1 MSGRPSTPRAT
12 VAMPSSPQSIFKM
25 QLLYDLL
32 GRVLFP
38 RQQAWAQRRHAKTLV
53 LTVAFTLGLGLI
65 LAKVLR
71 MMYNHQR

>member
-1 MSGRPSTPRAT
+1 
-12 VAMPSSPQSIFKM
+12 M